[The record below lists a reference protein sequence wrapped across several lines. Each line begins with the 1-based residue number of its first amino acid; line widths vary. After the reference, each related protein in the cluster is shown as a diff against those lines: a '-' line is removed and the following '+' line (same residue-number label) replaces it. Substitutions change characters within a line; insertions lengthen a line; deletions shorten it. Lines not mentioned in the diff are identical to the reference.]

1 MAIRTSI
8 RAAALA
14 ALVIAT
20 GLAPSG
26 PVLATDARVP
36 VLKVAASEGTS
47 RFIPLGIGKSVAID
61 LPADIKDVLV
71 ADPKIAN
78 AVIRSSRRV
87 YMIGVTI
94 GQTNIFF
101 FDTDGK
107 QIAGFDIAVTRDLNG
122 VRAALKQTMPDADI
136 RIEGVGDG
144 IMLSGSSASAA
155 ESQQAYDLA
164 SRLVGDGTKV
174 VNGIAVRGRD
184 QVMLKVT
191 IAEVQRQ
198 IIKQLGI
205 NLSGSAGYGSAVVN
219 FNNTNPFPING
230 TPNSGIP
237 NIGSTFKSVTANLQA
252 MDQAGV
258 IHVLAE
264 PTLTAISGETA
275 NFLAGGSFPYPTP
288 PSNAGGAPGFAFQN
302 FGVGLV
308 FTPVVLSEGRI
319 SLKVSTEVSELSP
332 ENSVTM
338 AGTTVPGLTVRRAE
352 TTVEISSGGSLALA
366 GMIQEETKQTI
377 SGFPGLM
384 QLPVL
389 GTLFKS
395 RDYRNNQTE
404 LMVLVTP
411 YIVRA
416 VAQKELS
423 RPDDGFADPND
434 QSTVLLGR
442 LNRIYGAAGKT
453 APPPSEYRGKYGF
466 ILD

>member
-20 GLAPSG
+20 GLAPST
-26 PVLATDARVP
+26 PVLAAEARVP

-78 AVIRSSRRV
+78 AVMRSSRRV
-87 YMIGVTI
+87 YMIGVTV

-101 FDTDGK
+101 FDADGK

-144 IMLSGSSASAA
+144 IMLSGSAASAA

-198 IIKQLGI
+198 VIKQLGVDL
-205 NLSGSAGYGSAVVN
+205 NGTFNYGAAVVN

-237 NIGSTFKSVTANLQA
+237 NIGGTFKSVTANLQA
-252 MDQAGV
+252 MEQSGV
-258 IHVLAE
+258 IRILAE

-288 PSNAGGAPGFAFQN
+288 PTTAGGAPGFAFQN

-338 AGTTVPGLTVRRAE
+338 AGTTVPGLRVRRAE

>member
-252 MDQAGV
+252 MEQSGV
-258 IHVLAE
+258 IRILAE